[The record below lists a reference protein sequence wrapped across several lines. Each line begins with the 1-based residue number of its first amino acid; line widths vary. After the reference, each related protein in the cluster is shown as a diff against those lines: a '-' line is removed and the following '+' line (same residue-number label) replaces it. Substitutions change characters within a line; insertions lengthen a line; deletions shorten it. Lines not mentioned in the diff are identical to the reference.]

1 MPRPATRPRRTW
13 PQRGVLAFNSLV
25 IVGALLAAGLIWF
38 ANDTLAGTRRVVI
51 HESAALD
58 VPATSAAPGSTSGE
72 TTTTLDLSGAV
83 DAKNYLLVGSD
94 SRACIDPSS
103 PYAGA
108 FLTEGND
115 IGDRSDTI
123 MVLRV
128 DPNESQAA
136 ILSFPRDLW
145 VKIGST
151 NRKSRINSAFDKDDP
166 SRLVQT
172 IEQNFLIPIDH
183 YIEVDFCAFKYLV
196 DAVGGVKIPFEYPT
210 RDRYTGLDI
219 ETPGCYAMTGDAAL
233 AYVRS
238 RHYEYQVDG
247 RWKDDGSSDRGRIR
261 RQQDFIKQML
271 RKAIDRGAARP
282 DVAKRLIE
290 TALKNVRVDEAL
302 TVNDLLRVASR
313 LRSFDPSEVRT
324 YRMDGKGTQ
333 IGGASVIVPNV
344 NDQATQDVLK
354 LFRGQATLADVPVP
368 EDTAAPAASGATTP
382 TSVAPGSTVAA
393 PTDGTTPTSSATET
407 VTVED
412 NGVGI
417 FPPDD
422 PTCR

>member
-1 MPRPATRPRRTW
+1 VPRDASRPRRTW
-13 PQRGVLAFNSLV
+13 PQRAVLAFNSLV
-25 IVGALLAAGLIWF
+25 ILGALAAAGLIWT
-38 ANDTLAGTRRVVI
+38 ANDTLSGTRRVVI
-51 HESAALD
+51 HDDPSLEAAIPSS
-58 VPATSAAPGSTSGE
+58 VAGSPAVTGE
-72 TTTTLDLSGAV
+72 PTTTLDLSGAV
-83 DAKNYLLVGSD
+83 EAKNYLLVGSD
-94 SRACIDPSS
+94 SRDCIDPTS

-123 MVLRV
+123 MLLRV

-145 VKIGST
+145 VKIGSS
-151 NRKSRINSAFDKDDP
+151 NRKSRINSAFDKADP

-172 IEQNFLIPIDH
+172 IELNFDIPVDH

-196 DAVGGVKIPFEYPT
+196 DALGGVKIPFEYPT

-219 ETPGCYAMTGDAAL
+219 IEPGCFSMTGDAAL

-238 RHYEYQVDG
+238 RHYQYQENG
-247 RWKDDGSSDRGRIR
+247 TWKEDGSSDRGRIR

-282 DVAKRLIE
+282 DVAKKLID
-290 TALKNVRVDEAL
+290 TALKNVRIDAAL
-302 TVNDLLRVASR
+302 TVNDLLKVASR
-313 LRSFDPSEVRT
+313 LRSFDPAEVRT
-324 YRMDGKGTQ
+324 YRMDGKGTN
-333 IGGASVIVPNV
+333 IGGASVIVPNLD
-344 NDQATQDVLK
+344 DQATQDVLK
-354 LFRGQATLADVPVP
+354 LFRGEATLAEVPAP
-368 EDTAAPAASGATTP
+368 DDTTSASSTTPASSPSATPSDGTGPTTTASG
-382 TSVAPGSTVAA
+382 TV
-393 PTDGTTPTSSATET
+393 
-407 VTVED
+407 VVED
-412 NGVGI
+412 NSVGI